1 MVDTF
6 KLYNHACVSTLQ
18 LCAWPGCS
26 TSTGVCKTH
35 GKVPFKRQVSKLI
48 FIVNVLL
55 PPPSSTLMCSKD
67 FELIGPPNIKVRI
80 TCLTEVHI
88 YPLINA
94 QDSPTYIRAGHLPSE
109 WWWICLCMCLYIAVV
124 CMGRMWYRYGL
135 CEAHA
140 QVSFKRQVSTLL
152 LIVSFL
158 LLLPSFTPIC
168 RGRLRT
174 DRSSWICLT
183 QYMYIT
189 LSMCTIFLHI

>member
-1 MVDTF
+1 MNS
-6 KLYNHACVSTLQ
+6 LGHLS
-18 LCAWPGCS
+18 
-26 TSTGVCKTH
+26 
-35 GKVPFKRQVSKLI
+35 
-48 FIVNVLL
+48 
-55 PPPSSTLMCSKD
+55 
-67 FELIGPPNIKVRI
+67 IKVRI

-94 QDSPTYIRAGHLPSE
+94 QDSPTYIRAAHLPSE

-189 LSMCTIFLHI
+189 LIINVHHFPAHMQQKKKWNSELLHFLGICCVLPY

>member
-1 MVDTF
+1 
-6 KLYNHACVSTLQ
+6 
-18 LCAWPGCS
+18 
-26 TSTGVCKTH
+26 
-35 GKVPFKRQVSKLI
+35 
-48 FIVNVLL
+48 
-55 PPPSSTLMCSKD
+55 
-67 FELIGPPNIKVRI
+67 
-80 TCLTEVHI
+80 
-88 YPLINA
+88 
-94 QDSPTYIRAGHLPSE
+94 
-109 WWWICLCMCLYIAVV
+109 MCLYIAVV

-174 DRSSWICLT
+174 DRSPWICLT

-189 LSMCTIFLHI
+189 LHHFHAHITHITEEERKFWTATFSCYLLCVTLLVVGGRAEDFGSSMSWQVNACPDCNTLSTSLKSTGAICHTL